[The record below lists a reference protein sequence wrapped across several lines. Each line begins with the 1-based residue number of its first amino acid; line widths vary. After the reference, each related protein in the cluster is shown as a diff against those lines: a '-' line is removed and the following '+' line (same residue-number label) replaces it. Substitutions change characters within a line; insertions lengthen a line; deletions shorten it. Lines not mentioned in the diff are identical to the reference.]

1 MYTESHI
8 ISGKTITFYYDNNYE
23 FFWIL
28 VNWEYSKELE
38 QRILDKFSP
47 IDVEL
52 YDNWWLNMNLHDI
65 ITNYLEYV

>member
-8 ISGKTITFYYDNNYE
+8 ILGKTINFYYDNNYE

-38 QRILDKFSP
+38 KRILDKFSP

-65 ITNYLEYV
+65 ITNYLEYA